1 MQDFKE
7 FKTYQLIKN
16 NYFKDTLDWDIFL
29 EQVVFEYSES
39 IYSNESLKI
48 LFRDLSAL
56 ERKFKYK
63 SEQLFKEIVQDDFTY
78 IQNLL
83 NAIYRIYSKKLDSR
97 LYRIYKNK
105 EKREYFMYNLYY
117 KDIELKNIDSLGVIQ
132 FFIDNFKLDFG
143 NLGSAGLFINNQLKY
158 CKFIRLERI
167 EKEFEARLFEKS
179 KYESTFEDRF
189 VTNYKGYDIYEYQ
202 STGRLR
208 YTFWFSPID
217 SDYYSSIENIADC
230 EFLIDRILEEK

>member
-39 IYSNESLKI
+39 IYSNES
-48 LFRDLSAL
+48 
-56 ERKFKYK
+56 
-63 SEQLFKEIVQDDFTY
+63 
-78 IQNLL
+78 
-83 NAIYRIYSKKLDSR
+83 
-97 LYRIYKNK
+97 
-105 EKREYFMYNLYY
+105 
-117 KDIELKNIDSLGVIQ
+117 
-132 FFIDNFKLDFG
+132 
-143 NLGSAGLFINNQLKY
+143 
-158 CKFIRLERI
+158 
-167 EKEFEARLFEKS
+167 
-179 KYESTFEDRF
+179 TFEDRF

-208 YTFWFSPID
+208 YTFWLSPID

-230 EFLIDRILEEK
+230 EFLIDRILEEKWKFMLLLVLN